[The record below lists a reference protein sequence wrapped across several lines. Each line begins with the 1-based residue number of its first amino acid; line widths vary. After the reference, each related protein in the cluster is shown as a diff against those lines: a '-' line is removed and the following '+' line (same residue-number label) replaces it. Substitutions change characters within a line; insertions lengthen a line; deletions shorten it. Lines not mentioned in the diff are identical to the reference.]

1 MMESKNDIE
10 KILGENQILKKHICL
25 ISTDLSKAEKKRDEV
40 IAELLEYEQIVKQIQ
55 NDLNSALVENKSLKC
70 QISSNYNLEEKS
82 RIVRKT
88 DDILNTLK
96 VLGGDSAS
104 IYRIEKNSRSFNQTW
119 KFPVISRRI

>member
-25 ISTDLSKAEKKRDEV
+25 ISMDLSKAEKKRDEV
-40 IAELLEYEQIVKQIQ
+40 VAELLEYEQIVKQIQ
-55 NDLNSALVENKSLKC
+55 DDLNSAIVENKSLKC
-70 QISSNYNLEEKS
+70 KISSNYNLEEKS

-96 VLGGDSAS
+96 VLGGDSAT
-104 IYRIEKNSRSFNQTW
+104 IHRIEKKPT
-119 KFPVISRRI
+119 V